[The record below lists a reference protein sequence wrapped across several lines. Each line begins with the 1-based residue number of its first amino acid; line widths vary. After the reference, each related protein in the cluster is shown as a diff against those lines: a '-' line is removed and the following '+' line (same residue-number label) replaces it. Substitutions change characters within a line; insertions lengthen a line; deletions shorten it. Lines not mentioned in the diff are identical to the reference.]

1 MLEERRTLK
10 KATKAAPN
18 VAPAAGASV
27 DQIRDIIFGTQM
39 AEYESRFG
47 ALEKR
52 LLAESK
58 ALRDEIRKGF
68 ADLEE
73 RQAENSQKHDEAAD
87 DLGKSLEARAKELA
101 QNAMRDR
108 EALENSLAD
117 ARHDI
122 MKRLDELAAAKT
134 DREALSGLL
143 HDVAAQLENGGAARS
158 KSKTKK

>member
-1 MLEERRTLK
+1 MK
-10 KATKAAPN
+10 KAAKATPEI
-18 VAPAAGASV
+18 APAAGASV

-47 ALEKR
+47 ELEKR

-68 ADLEE
+68 ADIEE
-73 RQAENSQKHDEAAD
+73 RQNENSQKHDEAANE
-87 DLGKSLEARAKELA
+87 LGKSMEARATELS
-101 QNAMRDR
+101 QSAMRDR

-134 DREALSGLL
+134 DRATLSELL
-143 HDVAAQLENGGAARS
+143 HDVAAQLENGAASTPSS
-158 KSKTKK
+158 KAKK

>member
-1 MLEERRTLK
+1 MK
-10 KATKAAPN
+10 KAAKETPEI
-18 VAPAAGASV
+18 APAAGASV

-47 ALEKR
+47 ELEKR

-68 ADLEE
+68 AEMEE
-73 RQAENSQKHDEAAD
+73 RQSESSQKHDEAANE
-87 DLGKSLEARAKELA
+87 LGKSLETRAKELS

-122 MKRLDELAAAKT
+122 MKRLDELTAAKT
-134 DREALSGLL
+134 DRSTLSELL
-143 HDVAAQLENGGAARS
+143 HDVAAQLENGAAS
-158 KSKTKK
+158 TPSPKSKK